1 MQREKSQYLLCY
13 NNVWSTYFQEQKQM
27 KIIEKNLCLSLFKA
41 ANLSYIVE
49 TRAYDIV
56 HDENAMSSLI
66 IQSIQQGQVQSSHRC
81 AITKAVL
88 KYLAIFVNRE
98 ISKKKKITIL
108 ICIMYFNVLPQ
119 YPVVLQRFSK

>member
-88 KYLAIFVNRE
+88 KYLAIFVNR
-98 ISKKKKITIL
+98 KI
-108 ICIMYFNVLPQ
+108 
-119 YPVVLQRFSK
+119 